1 MAILLLMTSPLPDV
15 TTSTSLTASIWAM
28 FQKWPTIFWTI
39 SRTNVKRNYQIQWLV
54 ISIVKIFAVGEVKM
68 FSSGIHAPP
77 GRVRVG
83 ARLFFIGAPTRT
95 DRYGDPW
102 FSSDEAKHLLQIPDQ
117 TKPTR
122 RTIIFISNPPTQTK
136 QKYFHQRY
144 LNTLKYVSNSIII
157 CME

>member
-1 MAILLLMTSPLPDV
+1 MSDVPKMTDNFLDDFPDKCETELSNSMTCNFDSENLCGWRGENV
-15 TTSTSLTASIWAM
+15 QFRDPRTARH
-28 FQKWPTIFWTI
+28 Q
-39 SRTNVKRNYQIQWLV
+39 V
-54 ISIVKIFAVGEVKM
+54 
-68 FSSGIHAPP
+68 

-95 DRYGDPW
+95 DRCGDPW